1 MDCADSRD
9 IQSNNPALKRV
20 LRKLSRYSWAVT
32 RSEEDLLKGIQEV
45 VERDGDTSKDASNEV
60 QDRPMTVR
68 TRSQLYSIVWFLT

>member
-1 MDCADSRD
+1 MDCADSRE

-45 VERDGDTSKDASNEV
+45 VERDDDTSKDASNEV
-60 QDRPMTVR
+60 QDRPMMVR
-68 TRSQLYSIVWFLT
+68 ARSPLYSF